1 MDSNG
6 ICLRAHID
14 PSEDRQGFSSGTS
27 LLEKKKNK
35 LGLLLINHS
44 NKFGNVS
51 FHLACNLLLN
61 LFFSF
66 KAEE

>member
-27 LLEKKKNK
+27 LLEKKKQIRIAINK
-35 LGLLLINHS
+35 PQQQIWERLISPGL
-44 NKFGNVS
+44 
-51 FHLACNLLLN
+51 
-61 LFFSF
+61 
-66 KAEE
+66 